1 MVQVRVAVDDA
12 LRPVKEQLLAG
23 GFDVVRLAG
32 GVPAD
37 VQAIVVNGLDDNL
50 MGRQD
55 IVSRVP
61 IVNADGMTPTEVAEE
76 VSRRIRQAG
85 SGTKARR
92 SSR

>member
-1 MVQVRVAVDDA
+1 VHVRVAVDDA

-32 GVPAD
+32 GVPED

-55 IVSRVP
+55 IVARVP

-76 VSRRIRQAG
+76 VSRRVRRTCEAA
-85 SGTKARR
+85 SRDPMAR
-92 SSR
+92 